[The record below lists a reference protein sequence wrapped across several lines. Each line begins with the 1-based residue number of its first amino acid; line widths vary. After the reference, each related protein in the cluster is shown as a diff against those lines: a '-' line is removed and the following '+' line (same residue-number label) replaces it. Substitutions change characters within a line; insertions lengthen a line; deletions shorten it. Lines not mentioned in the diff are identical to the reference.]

1 LADRGPY
8 SIDAVAIGRR
18 ALRNACLAYL
28 AAADPDAGAALAA
41 AQFQAAENLTDVLS
55 ALAVLADLDRPQRP
69 AALARFYAAWS
80 HDDLVVDKWFAIQA
94 RSALPETPARVRA
107 LTGHPAFS
115 RQNPNRM
122 RALIGAFSQGNPL
135 RFHDPSGAGYA
146 LLADEVIALDPD
158 NPTTAARLV
167 QPLCAW
173 RRYDAVRQAL
183 MRASLERI
191 LAAPG
196 LSPNTYEMV
205 SKSLA

>member
-1 LADRGPY
+1 M
-8 SIDAVAIGRR
+8 
-18 ALRNACLAYL
+18 
-28 AAADPDAGAALAA
+28 
-41 AQFQAAENLTDVLS
+41 
-55 ALAVLADLDRPQRP
+55 LADLDRPQRP

-80 HDDLVVDKWFAIQA
+80 QDDLVVDKWFAIQA
-94 RSALPETPARVRA
+94 RSALPETPARVRE
-107 LTGHPAFS
+107 LTRHPAFS

-146 LLADEVIALDPD
+146 LLADEVIALDPQ

-167 QPLCAW
+167 QPLGVW
-173 RRYDAVRQAL
+173 RRYDAARQAL
-183 MRASLERI
+183 MRANLERV